1 MTKILAFD
9 LAGKTGVAFGAPGD
23 TPLAWSFGLSGAPE
37 QKFASMMRLLQ
48 QIIRERG
55 PSHIA
60 FEQPFSGPSATVAKS
75 LFGYRAIAMGM
86 AAWHRIPVA
95 EVNISKARSHFIGHG
110 ALKGAAAK
118 AAVSERCSQL
128 GWAHQNLDESDALA
142 VWSYHASQ
150 LSPDHANLTMRLM
163 DGQRTT
169 GGTSK

>member
-1 MTKILAFD
+1 MK
-9 LAGKTGVAFGAPGD
+9 
-23 TPLAWSFGLSGAPE
+23 
-37 QKFASMMRLLQ
+37 LLQ

-60 FEQPFSGPSATVAKS
+60 FEQPFSGPSANVAKA
-75 LFGYRAIAMGM
+75 LFGYRAICMGM
-86 AAWHRIPVA
+86 ANWHKIPVS

-142 VWSYHASQ
+142 VWSYQASQ
-150 LSPDHANLTMRLM
+150 LSPDHSIATMRLM
-163 DGQRTT
+163 DGRRPK
-169 GGTSK
+169 GGASK